1 MDGTADTGA
10 AHGSGT
16 DKAES
21 PANAAA
27 RAGAAAAAD
36 ARESE
41 RPAGTEGT
49 APGRI
54 LVSACL
60 LGGRVRFDGRAKT
73 VAADIVDR
81 WRAEGRIVAHCPEVA
96 GGLPVPRPP
105 AEIEPGADA
114 RAVLEGRARILTPDG
129 EDVTRH
135 FVAGART
142 ALAAAAGNGVRT
154 ALLKESSPSCGLN
167 RVYDGTFT
175 GATAPGPGVTALLLQ
190 DHGIAV
196 FPESELEAADAH
208 LRTPPADTRPPAR
221 AHDAPTGPANPSQ
234 AAPQMR

>member
-1 MDGTADTGA
+1 M
-10 AHGSGT
+10 
-16 DKAES
+16 
-21 PANAAA
+21 
-27 RAGAAAAAD
+27 
-36 ARESE
+36 
-41 RPAGTEGT
+41 
-49 APGRI
+49 

-60 LGGRVRFDGRAKT
+60 LGSRVRFDGRART
-73 VAADIVDR
+73 VADEIVER

-135 FVAGART
+135 FVDGARA
-142 ALAAAAGNGVRT
+142 ALAAATRNGART
-154 ALLKESSPSCGLN
+154 ALLKESSPSCGLH

-190 DHGIAV
+190 DHGVAV
-196 FPESELEAADAH
+196 FCESDLEAADAR
-208 LRTPPADTRPPAR
+208 LRTPPA
-221 AHDAPTGPANPSQ
+221 GPAIPDGPH
-234 AAPQMR
+234 APPT